1 MLKSYTGF
9 LKLVHLGLMIKIT
22 WHNILGIK
30 LF

>member
-9 LKLVHLGLMIKIT
+9 LKVVVHLGLMVKIT
-22 WHNILGIK
+22 WHKIK